1 MKYKQRM
8 LQKLL
13 SNKVGLE
20 ALKSNKEPS
29 KVLAPVRMPAHL
41 QHKPVFECPQHFAR
55 ASIGSLLPRRVLA
68 PETSCRRHLS
78 IPPAPTT

>member
-29 KVLAPVRMPAHL
+29 KV
-41 QHKPVFECPQHFAR
+41 AR
-55 ASIGSLLPRRVLA
+55 SSLLCECLLTYSINPYLNA
-68 PETSCRRHLS
+68 LS
-78 IPPAPTT
+78 ILLALPLVHCFREGF